1 MLIHSQRPPINH
13 FASLFSCAIECA
25 QRRTSPLVLYGY
37 GFEWAEVV
45 IEIGLILC
53 QVALALFLLITSCT
67 QPDAASSF
75 SLSRT
80 PHDASLFKCSLFSKK
95 TGLTS
100 HLVIGTEGYFS
111 LAYLLKFHGL
121 FYYKYKFVCS
131 F

>member
-25 QRRTSPLVLYGY
+25 ATSPLVLYGY

-75 SLSRT
+75 SLSR
-80 PHDASLFKCSLFSKK
+80 
-95 TGLTS
+95 
-100 HLVIGTEGYFS
+100 S
-111 LAYLLKFHGL
+111 LARHMTRLYSNAA
-121 FYYKYKFVCS
+121 S
-131 F
+131 FQRKQA

>member
-75 SLSRT
+75 SLSLARHMT
-80 PHDASLFKCSLFSKK
+80 RLYSNCSLFSKK

-121 FYYKYKFVCS
+121 FYFK
-131 F
+131 